1 MMLDLFTIVVAIGVL
16 FFIHIPQPNQTLEGK
31 TTQGSIIQ
39 ELKGGFLFMWSNRI
53 LFYMMLYAAVI
64 NFLMVG
70 PLKLMTPYII
80 SLTGSETTLG
90 VLLGIF
96 DAGIVIGGILMGILG
111 GTRPR
116 IHGIMMGVL
125 FRAVCI
131 ALLGLARTP
140 ITLGISLFFLFFT
153 NALIDASFASIVQV
167 KTPPDMQGRVFAL
180 LLQIMY
186 IANPLSLLLTGP
198 LVDQILTPALTTD
211 KWNWLTP
218 VVGNQPGSEM
228 GLVMFVSGILIF
240 LVTLGMYTWPRARHC
255 EEELP
260 DYAIQ
265 LNQKSNIAAAD

>member
-1 MMLDLFTIVVAIGVL
+1 
-16 FFIHIPQPNQTLEGK
+16 
-31 TTQGSIIQ
+31 
-39 ELKGGFLFMWSNRI
+39 MWSNRI
-53 LFYMMLYAAVI
+53 LFYMMLYAAAI
-64 NFLMVG
+64 NFLIVG

-153 NALIDASFASIVQV
+153 NALIDASFASIVQI

-218 VVGNQPGSEM
+218 LVGNQPGSEM

-255 EEELP
+255 EEELS